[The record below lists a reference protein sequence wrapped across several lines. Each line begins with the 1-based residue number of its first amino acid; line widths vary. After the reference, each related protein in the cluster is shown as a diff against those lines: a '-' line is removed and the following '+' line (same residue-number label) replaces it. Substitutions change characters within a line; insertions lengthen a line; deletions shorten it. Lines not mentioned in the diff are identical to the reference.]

1 MDVVTYAI
9 LLKKI
14 KNQSGATPE
23 QIQEAV
29 DNYLKENPVDITPTA
44 TLEETKSYLE
54 QGSEVVQE

>member
-9 LLKKI
+9 LLNKI
-14 KNQSGATPE
+14 KNQSGVTPE

-29 DNYLKENPVDITPTA
+29 DNYLKENPVDVTPTA

-54 QGSEVVQE
+54 QGNEAVQ